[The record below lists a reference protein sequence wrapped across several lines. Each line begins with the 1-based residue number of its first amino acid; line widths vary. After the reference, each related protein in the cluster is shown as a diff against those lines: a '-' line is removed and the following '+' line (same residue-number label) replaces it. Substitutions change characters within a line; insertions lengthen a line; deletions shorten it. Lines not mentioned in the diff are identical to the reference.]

1 MPVHLKLFHKIE
13 TEGTFDELTVTL
25 IHKPNKDS
33 TKKENYRLISLM
45 IIGAKFFKKILT
57 D

>member
-1 MPVHLKLFHKIE
+1 MPLHLKLFHKIE